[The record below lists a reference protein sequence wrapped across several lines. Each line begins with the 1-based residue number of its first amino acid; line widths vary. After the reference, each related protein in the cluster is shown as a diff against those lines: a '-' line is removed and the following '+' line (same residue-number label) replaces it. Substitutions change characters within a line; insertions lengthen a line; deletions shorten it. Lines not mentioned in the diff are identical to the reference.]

1 MRGARVQYQNPM
13 ISYGKTAPDQICR
26 RAPTEVHVGLFRG
39 KKARV
44 ENAPKMSEANRREGA
59 KRGEAGLKAPHK
71 SGRALVCVR
80 RSRLRETPPWFNK
93 K

>member
-44 ENAPKMSEANRREGA
+44 DD
-59 KRGEAGLKAPHK
+59 K